1 MNSYVRLIS
10 RGKVAEIEFFNPAG
24 NSLPLAML
32 EELTTKFEDLHQYAE
47 VSVVVLR
54 SGGEKAFCGGASF
67 DELLQIN
74 NLEDGKR
81 FFSGFARVINA
92 MRKAPQII
100 IGRIHG
106 KAVGGGV
113 GLACACDYTLG
124 TIQSSIKLSE
134 LAVGIGPFVVGPVIE
149 RKAGK
154 SAFAELALLPNDW
167 KPAEWAYSKGIFQHL
182 AASISELDQKTNEL
196 AGQLAQY
203 NPEALAE
210 LKKIFWQN
218 TDHWDTLLLQ
228 RAEISGKL
236 VLSEFTKSFIL
247 KFKNKQ

>member
-1 MNSYVRLIS
+1 MSSYVRLINL
-10 RGKVAEIEFFNPAG
+10 GKIAEIEFFNPAG
-24 NSLPLAML
+24 NSLPSAML
-32 EELTTKFEDLHQYAE
+32 EDLTSRFEDLQQLSD
-47 VSVVVLR
+47 VSVVILK

-67 DELLQIN
+67 DELIQIS
-74 NLEDGKR
+74 NLEEGKK
-81 FFSGFARVINA
+81 FFSGFAKVINA

-106 KAVGGGV
+106 KSVGGGI

-124 TIQSSIKLSE
+124 TVHSSIKLSE
-134 LAVGIGPFVVGPVIE
+134 LAVGIGPFVVGPAIE
-149 RKAGK
+149 RKAGRA
-154 SAFAELALLPNDW
+154 AFVELALQ
-167 KPAEWAYSKGIFQHL
+167 PAEWKSAQWAFQKGIFQYL
-182 AASISELDQKTNEL
+182 AESISELDQKIDEL
-196 AGQLAQY
+196 AGQLVEY

-218 TDHWDTLLLQ
+218 TEDWDTLLLQ

-236 VLSEFTKSFIL
+236 VLSDFTKAFIV